1 MSSRSVNRALA
12 ALAGACL
19 ESDDVKAAVL
29 CEAAGHAFVD
39 CVREQWGERLRA
51 ADALLDAAG
60 IALDR
65 AEASANPRERRRQLE
80 LFELCMAAACVPAV
94 TEATNS

>member
-12 ALAGACL
+12 ALARACL
-19 ESDDVKAAVL
+19 ESDNVKAAAL

-51 ADALLDAAG
+51 ADVLLDAAAA
-60 IALDR
+60 ALDR
-65 AEASANPRERRRQLE
+65 GEAARDPDERRRQLQ
-80 LFELCMAAACVPAV
+80 LFELCMSAAGAEPAV
-94 TEATNS
+94 TG